1 VALSPGID
9 QLADAI
15 ADAMLTVGRNRKAAW
30 RKAIRMLI
38 EYLIKNAVVTGAAP
52 SGGGPIVEGKIT

>member
-1 VALSPGID
+1 
-9 QLADAI
+9 
-15 ADAMLTVGRNRKAAW
+15 
-30 RKAIRMLI
+30 MLI